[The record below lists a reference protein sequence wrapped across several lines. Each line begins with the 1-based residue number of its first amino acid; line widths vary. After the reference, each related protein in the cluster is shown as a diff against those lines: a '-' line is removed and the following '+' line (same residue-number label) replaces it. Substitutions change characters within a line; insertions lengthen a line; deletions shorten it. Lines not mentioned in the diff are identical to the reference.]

1 MILQALND
9 LYGRLEQD
17 PESGIPRRG
26 YSAEKISFCL
36 VLDRDG
42 QLIVDED
49 VRDHSGKKPL
59 PRFVD
64 VPEAAADRRGTKIV
78 ANFLWD
84 NLGYLLGVNPKESEE
99 RTRAKFEAFKAKQ
112 RAIAGNVDDEG
123 MQAVLAFLDSWSPSR
138 GDTLQY
144 REDMTSAN
152 LTFRLDGERRFV
164 FERPAVAAAWWKYKQ
179 GKASGIEGLCL
190 VSGET
195 KPVARTHP
203 PIRGVR
209 DAQPT
214 GAALSSFNI
223 PSFLSYD
230 KEQNYNAPV
239 GEAEAF
245 AYTTALN
252 HLLARGSRRRVQV
265 ADATTVFWAERTTGF
280 EELFGL
286 VMDPAGVE
294 DDPAAAVRLASFLE
308 AVRQGRRPP
317 EIAAEEN
324 VRFFVLGLAPNASRL
339 SVRFWLVDTVAEMSR
354 RIGQHYQDLDIERRY
369 DSEPEFPTPRQLLRD
384 LAPLGD
390 YERIPPP
397 LAAALLRTVL
407 GGGRY
412 PAGLLAAAVTR
423 IRADHEVSRLR
434 AGVIKACLAR
444 SARLDHK
451 PEVFTVSLDTDN
463 RNPGYLMGRLFA
475 VLEKAQ
481 QDALPGINTTIKDR
495 FFGAASATPAAAFP
509 RLIRLAQHHM
519 AKAEKGWISDKRMG
533 EIMDQITEFPAHLS
547 LEDQG
552 RFALGYYH
560 QRNALWKKTPKDARP
575 AATPATPATQ
585 ED

>member
-9 LYGRLEQD
+9 LYGRLARDE
-17 PESGIPRRG
+17 ESGIPRRG
-26 YSAEKISFCL
+26 YSAGKIGFCL
-36 VLDRDG
+36 VLDNDG
-42 QLIVDED
+42 TLVAVED
-49 VRDHSGKKPL
+49 VRDHSGKKPV
-59 PRFVD
+59 PRIVEI
-64 VPEAAADRRGTKIV
+64 PEAVKRASGIA
-78 ANFLWD
+78 ANFLCD
-84 NLGYLLGVNPKESEE
+84 NPGYVLGLDDKGKPE
-99 RTRAKFEAFKAKQ
+99 RALATFEAFKAKQ
-112 RAIAGNVDDEG
+112 REVAGDVDDEG
-123 MQAVLAFLDSWSPSR
+123 MQAVLAFLDSWSPAR
-138 GDTLQY
+138 GDTLQH
-144 REDMTSAN
+144 REDMAAAN

-164 FERPAVAAAWWKYKQ
+164 FERPSVTCAWQKYKESN
-179 GKASGIEGLCL
+179 ASRIEAFCL

-195 KPVARTHP
+195 RPVARLHP
-203 PIRGVR
+203 AIKGVR
-209 DAQPT
+209 GSQTT

-265 ADATTVFWAERTTGF
+265 ADATTVFWAERKSGF

-286 VMDPAGVE
+286 VLDPAEVE
-294 DDPAAAVRLASFLE
+294 DDSATAVRLKSFLE

-317 EIAAEEN
+317 EIAADAD
-324 VRFFVLGLAPNASRL
+324 VRFYVLGLAPNASRL
-339 SVRFWLVDTVAEMSR
+339 AVRFWCVDTVAEMSR
-354 RIGQHYQDLDIERRY
+354 RLGEHFADLEIERRY
-369 DSEPEFPTPRQLLRD
+369 PSEPEFPSPRQLLLD
-384 LAPLGD
+384 LAPLHD

-397 LAAALLRTVL
+397 LAAALLRAVM

-412 PAGLLAAAVTR
+412 PAGLLAAAITR
-423 IRADHEVSRLR
+423 IRADHEVTRLR

-451 PEVFTVSLDTDN
+451 PEVFTVSLDTEN
-463 RNPGYLMGRLFA
+463 RNAGYLMGRLFA

-481 QDALPGINTTIKDR
+481 QDALPGINATIKDR

-519 AKAEKGWISDKRMG
+519 AKAEYGAASDRRLAEVM
-533 EIMDQITEFPAHLS
+533 EQIEDFPAHLS

-552 RFALGYYH
+552 RFALGYYQ
-560 QRNALWKKTPKDARP
+560 QRNTFYPKKNAKDAQP
-575 AATPATPATQ
+575 AATPAIQ